1 MLCKLTTTPFSLS
14 ELYSNVLSSEMA
26 MELDQE
32 KLCCSICLDLL
43 KEPVTIPCGH
53 SYCMNCIESRWTEE
67 EHNKSYSCPH
77 CKQTFAP
84 KPDLVKSAMFA
95 DLVEALKKTRLQFA
109 PADHC
114 YAKPG
119 DVACDF
125 CTDKKLKALKS
136 CLVCRIS
143 YCELHLQP
151 HYESSAFEKHKLV
164 EPLKNLQE
172 KFCSH
177 HDEVM
182 KIFCRTDQQAICF
195 LCSVDE
201 HKNHDTVSAKAER
214 NHKQMKLGVS
224 REKIQMRIQNREKD
238 LKVLQEEIEAINF
251 SADKIVNDS
260 KKIFTELVCLVEK
273 MSSALNEQIRFRQKA
288 EVNRVTE
295 LKEKLEQEIA
305 ELWVKDAE
313 LELLSNTD
321 DHIQFL
327 LNYPSLSHLSEST
340 DLPSSDVHPPL
351 YFEHVTEALSEIRG
365 KLENVLNEEWPK
377 ISLKVTEVDVLL
389 PIPEPETREEFLQ
402 YSRKIT
408 LDPQTVNPWISLS
421 EGNTKATVMREKQ
434 IYDCHPDRFTH
445 WLQGLS
451 KESLTGRCYWEVER
465 SGGGIL
471 VAVAYKDISRTGD
484 ESGFGNNDKSWALGC
499 FDFNYYFRHNNM
511 KTLLSG
517 SQMPKIG
524 VFLDHRAGTLSFY
537 GISEEMILLHKV
549 QTKFSQPLYAGVSV
563 YWAGDTAK
571 LCKLKSTWS
580 KEVDG

>member
-1 MLCKLTTTPFSLS
+1 MTESDIQK
-14 ELYSNVLSSEMA
+14 E
-26 MELDQE
+26 
-32 KLCCSICLDLL
+32 LCCSICLDLL

-67 EHNKSYSCPH
+67 EHKSYSCPH

-214 NHKQMKLGVS
+214 NGKQMKLGIHCIQQS
-224 REKIQMRIQNREKD
+224 CIHRGYDKGFCCYQKISIHVRLPICG
-238 LKVLQEEIEAINF
+238 LAH
-251 SADKIVNDS
+251 NDS
-260 KKIFTELVCLVEK
+260 DTFYFLFVSSGRYTYFKVKI
-273 MSSALNEQIRFRQKA
+273 A
-288 EVNRVTE
+288 
-295 LKEKLEQEIA
+295 
-305 ELWVKDAE
+305 
-313 LELLSNTD
+313 
-321 DHIQFL
+321 
-327 LNYPSLSHLSEST
+327 
-340 DLPSSDVHPPL
+340 
-351 YFEHVTEALSEIRG
+351 
-365 KLENVLNEEWPK
+365 
-377 ISLKVTEVDVLL
+377 
-389 PIPEPETREEFLQ
+389 
-402 YSRKIT
+402 
-408 LDPQTVNPWISLS
+408 
-421 EGNTKATVMREKQ
+421 
-434 IYDCHPDRFTH
+434 
-445 WLQGLS
+445 
-451 KESLTGRCYWEVER
+451 
-465 SGGGIL
+465 
-471 VAVAYKDISRTGD
+471 
-484 ESGFGNNDKSWALGC
+484 
-499 FDFNYYFRHNNM
+499 
-511 KTLLSG
+511 
-517 SQMPKIG
+517 
-524 VFLDHRAGTLSFY
+524 
-537 GISEEMILLHKV
+537 
-549 QTKFSQPLYAGVSV
+549 
-563 YWAGDTAK
+563 
-571 LCKLKSTWS
+571 
-580 KEVDG
+580 